1 MKFLLSLIITL
12 FATSQI
18 TRAQD
23 ITGGGAD
30 PQAPAVD
37 QPASGSTAQVN
48 KLTLDEQLKLRAAQR
63 KAAEDP
69 EVRAALAKR
78 DQAIETFRKAL
89 HDAMVK
95 ADPNLES
102 TLQKI
107 AVGQSPGF

>member
-1 MKFLLSLIITL
+1 MKFRLCLIAVL
-12 FATSQI
+12 FAASQI
-18 TRAQD
+18 TPLLHAQD
-23 ITGGGAD
+23 ITGSGDTD
-30 PQAPAVD
+30 PQAN
-37 QPASGSTAQVN
+37 TAQVN

-78 DQAIETFRKAL
+78 DHAIEEFRRAL

-95 ADPNLES
+95 ADPKLES

-107 AVGQSPGF
+107 SVGKSPGF